1 MQPDPFDAVD
11 AAQPAQQLAEL
22 PLAVQVEPVI
32 GRVLRDDDQLPGS
45 SGRELFRLGDQSVH
59 RDRYVPAPD
68 QRDRAVAAPAVA
80 AFRDFQIGVMP
91 GSRQHPL
98 SREMFA
104 PLSADRGDYV
114 GHIPHAEV
122 VVHFRNLRPQLFLVA
137 FRQASHHEQAL
148 DFSPV
153 LGRDEG
159 KDRVDRLLLRVA
171 DESAGIDDD
180 DFRVGR
186 IRVVHDFEAVVPQLG
201 HQVLRVDPVFGASER
216 DDVDLAFHGWVFV
229 RCKNS

>member
-1 MQPDPFDAVD
+1 
-11 AAQPAQQLAEL
+11 
-22 PLAVQVEPVI
+22 
-32 GRVLRDDDQLPGS
+32 
-45 SGRELFRLGDQSVH
+45 
-59 RDRYVPAPD
+59 
-68 QRDRAVAAPAVA
+68 
-80 AFRDFQIGVMP
+80 
-91 GSRQHPL
+91 
-98 SREMFA
+98 MFA

-153 LGRDEG
+153 LGRGEG

-216 DDVDLAFHGWVFV
+216 DDVDLAFHGLVFV